1 MSPKPYSPE
10 SSVVRDRLSVARRF
24 TANVALARVQGL
36 LDIGMQLLVTAR
48 RFDRHGKTRANCLNG
63 ARRCQ
68 SRVED
73 DMWKFHEPSEVAQ
86 LTAGLNRLNDEI
98 VALG

>member
-48 RFDRHGKTRANCLNG
+48 RFDRHCKTHANCLNG

-68 SRVED
+68 MRVEE
-73 DMWKFHEPSEVAQ
+73 DMWKFQEPSEIAQ
-86 LTAGLNRLNDEI
+86 VIAGLGRLNAEI
-98 VALG
+98 SELS